1 MAPSGDQMWSS
12 GASGSTKFEN
22 NAIITINEFGSVVD
36 QPLYVDFCECGI
48 RGALKPEFF
57 KPKPHGDFVGILSL

>member
-1 MAPSGDQMWSS
+1 MLNEVLNRAIQVAPSGDQMWSS

-36 QPLYVDFCECGI
+36 QPLYVDFCDCGI
-48 RGALKPEFF
+48 YGCFSMFL
-57 KPKPHGDFVGILSL
+57 